1 MLSGCCVHCQQP
13 VKMLRLKSGTPSLR
27 ERERECVCVRLYVC
41 SSLCEKALEWVLCCL
56 DVASIVNSLS
66 RCSVLSQV
74 PRVYERERERER
86 VCVCVRLYMCS
97 SFCEKAFEWVLCCLD
112 VASIVNSL
120 SRCSVLSQ
128 VPRVYKRERV
138 CVCTFVCV

>member
-1 MLSGCCVHCQQP
+1 M
-13 VKMLRLKSGTPSLR
+13 
-27 ERERECVCVRLYVC
+27 CVRLYVC

-74 PRVYERERERER
+74 PRVYEREREREC

-97 SFCEKAFEWVLCCLD
+97 SFVRKP
-112 VASIVNSL
+112 L
-120 SRCSVLSQ
+120 SGSCVVWMLRPLSTACQ
-128 VPRVYKRERV
+128 DAPS
-138 CVCTFVCV
+138 